1 MCECKSFRN
10 LCEGSG
16 DKVERDKRRALA
28 ICCWH
33 RAEGSAAAV
42 RQILEAKAE
51 DLKTVWQN
59 VGCKYTLPPISQ
71 AVWEGGEIEQN
82 YNVQKTSL
90 ICPGDPHYPEQLY
103 VLKSPPIL
111 GVKGSIELLK
121 KAQMAVVGSR
131 HTVESSRYLTPVIAD
146 ALMMSGYIMT
156 SGGAIG
162 IDALAHRQAMA
173 REQPTIVVS
182 ALGTEHIYPKENADI
197 FDYAAQCGALVSQF
211 PNKGLN
217 HKPNFPQRNDVIAG
231 LSLGVVVVQC
241 PAKSGALYTVQAARR
256 FHRPVFVAAMPG
268 FDPLTEG
275 GLECVKKQE
284 AVLLSSSQDLAFMTQ
299 HTPKQ
304 RQLDFGLFQCGQVV
318 QTTVLPDIMMSKTQL
333 EILKLVSVSGM
344 TRELLRQNMHF
355 PEDFDEAI
363 LELELNG
370 QIKINAGIVQR

>member
-1 MCECKSFRN
+1 MCERKLFRN

-16 DKVERDKRRALA
+16 EKAERDMRRALA

-33 RAEGSAAAV
+33 RAECSAAVV
-42 RQILEAKAE
+42 RQILETKAE
-51 DLKTVWQN
+51 NLKTVWQD
-59 VGCKYTLPPISQ
+59 VACKYTLPSMSQ
-71 AVWEGGEIEQN
+71 GVWEGDEIEQH
-82 YNVQKTSL
+82 YNVQKISL
-90 ICPGDPHYPEQLY
+90 LCPGDPHYPEQLY

-111 GVKGSIELLK
+111 GVKGRVELLK

-131 HTVESSRYLTPVIAD
+131 HTIESSRYLTPVIAD
-146 ALMMSGYIMT
+146 ALMMSGYMIT

-241 PAKSGALYTVQAARR
+241 PAKSGALYTVNAARR
-256 FHRPVFVAAMPG
+256 FQRPVFAAAMPG
-268 FDPLTEG
+268 FEPLTEG
-275 GLECVKKQE
+275 GLACVKKKE
-284 AVLLSSSQDLAFMTQ
+284 AVLLSSSHDLALMTQ

-304 RQLDFGLFQCGQVV
+304 RQIDFGLFQCGKV
-318 QTTVLPDIMMSKTQL
+318 QPAVLPDMMMSKTQM
-333 EILKLVSVSGM
+333 EILKCISNSAM

-370 QIKINAGIVQR
+370 QIKIHAGLVQRE